1 MNLVTNIN
9 SHSCER
15 IIRDYISEYNASAI
29 SLPKWQRF
37 DKWSPEFKRSLIVSI
52 LNGKDIPK
60 LYLYSNPATGEKF
73 ILDGG
78 HRTRCIAEFMGTE
91 FSVQLNDGNW
101 YQWEMPD
108 QKKRTNAIGQT
119 LQLPDALKEAFLEFN
134 VNIVT
139 YRDMEEQT
147 AREIF
152 NELNHQRPM
161 TPSEVINSW
170 SSALVDKL
178 RELNTLEFMDTG
190 VSYVDKLSS
199 LIKNAKKDN
208 HEFMKWLTSMFSV
221 LREQNASSSVYY
233 CEPRDAL
240 RFIQMDGSPNNKGE
254 ATSNIQF
261 SSEELEPLW
270 NIFMES
276 LDAFIKFLENL
287 KGEAKLRN
295 WKPIVSEVYSIFE
308 FFCTRTDESPSLKSL
323 QDFIVNF
330 HDYRMQSMDFNKI
343 LTEGSKHSKEI
354 LEEAK
359 VGLDAVNAS
368 TSEKVI
374 RWSKTV
380 TYGGERNPNKSSAL
394 KSRKIILT
402 SL

>member
-1 MNLVTNIN
+1 
-9 SHSCER
+9 
-15 IIRDYISEYNASAI
+15 
-29 SLPKWQRF
+29 
-37 DKWSPEFKRSLIVSI
+37 

-60 LYLYSNPATGEKF
+60 LYLYSKPETGEKF

-78 HRTRCIAEFMGTE
+78 HRTRCIAEFMGTA
-91 FSVQLNDGNW
+91 FSVLLNDGNW

-108 QKKRTNAIGQT
+108 QKKRTNARGQT

-152 NELNHQRPM
+152 NELNHRRPM

-221 LREQNASSSVYY
+221 IREQNASSSVYY

-254 ATSNIQF
+254 ATFNIQF

-276 LDAFIKFLENL
+276 LDAFIKFLEDL
-287 KGEAKLRN
+287 KNDEHLNKWNPLLGEA
-295 WKPIVSEVYSIFE
+295 YSIFQ
-308 FFCTRTDESPSLKSL
+308 FIYMNQYESLAKL
-323 QDFIVNF
+323 NNFIKNF
-330 HDYRMQSMDFNKI
+330 NDYRIQSRDSIKI
-343 LTEGSKHSKEI
+343 LQHGDNHSRDRLQKAREALDTI
-354 LEEAK
+354 NEE
-359 VGLDAVNAS
+359 VGENVLDWCGTTQNNPCG
-368 TSEKVI
+368 TSNMGK
-374 RWSKTV
+374 
-380 TYGGERNPNKSSAL
+380 
-394 KSRKIILT
+394 RKIILT